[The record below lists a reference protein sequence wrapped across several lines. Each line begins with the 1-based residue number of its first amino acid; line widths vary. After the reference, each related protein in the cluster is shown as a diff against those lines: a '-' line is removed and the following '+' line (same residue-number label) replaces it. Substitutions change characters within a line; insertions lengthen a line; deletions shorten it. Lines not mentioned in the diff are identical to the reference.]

1 MSVLDSPLNP
11 LFLWGI
17 SKSSSIKWEFM
28 GMPKN
33 CKRISAIILV
43 LSLFSFTYAQDV
55 YWEPENPIQGGQV
68 TIYYN
73 LESRNILPSGT
84 NPVYIHLGFNDW
96 QNTADYTMIKSPS
109 TGLWEYT
116 LSIQQD
122 VAVIDF
128 AFTDNKNDYSAGTW
142 DNNGGYGI
150 DWYAVVY
157 PEGLSVVIISPEVT
171 IPFGDPL
178 RSPVFA
184 SQDEIVPII
193 VSTVSTGV
201 PADSLFLQI
210 NGIEVSKT
218 DTDTLKYDFDT
229 SIYTADEYELKCI
242 GKNITGFRDTTEF
255 AIVVRTDQVSQA
267 PPNGIKPGINYVN
280 NTIVTLALFAPYKDF
295 VYVMS
300 DFNDWKID
308 NDYAMNMYQPTVDST
323 LWWLTLSDLTSGVEY
338 AFQYLVNGEIRVAD
352 SYADLI
358 LDPWNDQ
365 YISSDTYPNLK
376 EYPRGKTD
384 QPVSVFQTGQ
394 TEYQWLNSDDFVRP
408 EQKDLVIYELLIRD
422 FIHNHDYKT
431 LIDTL
436 DYLDNLGINAIEL
449 MPINE
454 FEGNSSWG
462 YNPSFYFAPDKY
474 YGTKND
480 LKAFVDECHRRG
492 IAVIQD
498 IVLNHS
504 YGQSPFVRLYWDSVN
519 NRPAVNNPWYNVKS
533 PNSVYSW
540 GYDFNHKSKHT
551 EAFVDRVLR
560 YWIEEYKV
568 DGFRL
573 DFTKGFT
580 NKGGEGTPY
589 DASRIA
595 ILERIADEVWSY
607 DSTSYLILEHFTDNV
622 EEKELANNG
631 FMLWGNSNHN
641 YNEATM
647 GYHGDSISDF
657 SWGFYKRRGWT
668 EPNLVTYMESHDE
681 ERLMYKNLQYGNLSG
696 TYNIKELSTALNR
709 QKLAAA
715 FYFTLPGPKM
725 IWQFGE
731 LGYDVSIDF
740 NGRVGE
746 KPIRWD
752 YYSNSNRKDLYDMY
766 SKLIKVRNMNEVFRS
781 SGTSVQLS
789 LDNPNGLKRIGL
801 SHSTMSAIIIGNFGV
816 ETQSI
821 NPNFYY
827 SATWYDD
834 FNREEVEVTDTQTEI
849 ELAPGECRIFTNKH
863 LQGIEVKDNGDDTLP
878 TILSL
883 SQNYPNPFNLNTT
896 IKYTVPQVETGYTQ
910 FLQLKVFN
918 ILGNEVATLVNEIQ
932 PPGEYSVK
940 FNVGTSRDM
949 SLPNGIYFYSL
960 SIGDKTLTKKM
971 LLLK

>member
-1 MSVLDSPLNP
+1 MH
-11 LFLWGI
+11 
-17 SKSSSIKWEFM
+17 SIQHLKFKIQHFKCL
-28 GMPKN
+28 GTV
-33 CKRISAIILV
+33 ILV
-43 LSLFSFTYAQDV
+43 LLLFNFTNAQDV

-68 TIYYN
+68 TIYYD
-73 LESRNILPSGT
+73 LESRGILPTST
-84 NPVYIHLGFNDW
+84 NPVYLHLGFDGWN
-96 QNTADYTMIKSPS
+96 NTADYTMIKSS
-109 TGLWEYT
+109 SIGFWEYE
-116 LSIQQD
+116 LSIPQN
-122 VAVIDF
+122 VSKIDF
-128 AFTDNKNDYSAGTW
+128 AFTDNINDYSAGTW
-142 DNNGGYGI
+142 DNNGGYGF
-150 DWYAVVY
+150 DWHVDVY
-157 PEGLSVVIISPEVT
+157 PEGLSIVIISPEVT
-171 IPFGDPL
+171 IPFRDPL
-178 RSPVFA
+178 RSPVFV

-218 DTDTLKYDFDT
+218 DNDTLKYDFNT
-229 SIYTADEYELKCI
+229 SAYTTGEYEIQCI
-242 GKNITGFRDTTEF
+242 GKDVTGFSDTTEF
-255 AIVVRTDQVSQA
+255 AIVVRPDQVSQA
-267 PPNGIKPGINYVN
+267 PSIGIKPGINYIDN
-280 NTIVTLALFAPYKDF
+280 STVTLALFAPYKEF
-295 VYVMS
+295 VYVIS
-300 DFNDWKID
+300 DFTDWKID
-308 NDYAMNMYQPTVDST
+308 NDYAMNMYQPDADST
-323 LWWLTLSDLTSGVEY
+323 LWWLTLSDLTPGVEY
-338 AFQYLVNGEIRVAD
+338 AFQYLVDGEIRIAD
-352 SYADLI
+352 PYADLI

-384 QPVSVFQTGQ
+384 YPVGVIETGQ
-394 TEYQWLNSDDFVRP
+394 TVYQWQNSDDFVRP

-422 FIHNHDYKT
+422 FIQNHDYQT

-436 DYLDNLGINAIEL
+436 DYLENLGINAIEL

-480 LKAFVDECHRRG
+480 LKAFIDECHRRG

-504 YGQSPFVRLYWDSVN
+504 YGQSPLVRLYWDSTN
-519 NRPAVNNPWYNVKS
+519 NRPAANNPWYNVKS

-540 GYDFNHKSKHT
+540 GYDFNHESEHT
-551 EAFVDRVLR
+551 NAFVDRVLS
-560 YWIEEYKV
+560 YWIKEYKV

-595 ILERIADEVWSY
+595 ILERIANQVWSY
-607 DSTSYLILEHFTDNV
+607 NPSNYLILEHFADNV
-622 EEKELANNG
+622 EEWELANYG
-631 FMLWGNSNHN
+631 FMLWGNSNNN

-647 GYHGDSISDF
+647 GYHSDSKSDF
-657 SWGFYKRRGWT
+657 SWGFYKSRGWT

-681 ERLMYKNLQYGNLSG
+681 ERLMYKNINFGKSSG
-696 TYNIKELSTALNR
+696 DYNIKNLATALER
-709 QKLAAA
+709 QKLAAT

-731 LGYDVSIDF
+731 LGYDFSINH

-752 YYSNSNRKDLYDMY
+752 YFSDSDRKELYDMY
-766 SKLIKVRNMNEVFRS
+766 SRLINIRNKNEVFRS
-781 SGTSVQLS
+781 AETSVQLS
-789 LDNPNGLKRIGL
+789 LNNSNGLKRIGL

-827 SATWYDD
+827 SATWYND
-834 FNREEVEVTDTQTEI
+834 FNKEEIEVTDTQAEI
-849 ELAPGECRIFTNKH
+849 ELAPGEFRIFTNKH
-863 LQGIEVKDNGDDTLP
+863 LQGIEVEDNGDTDLP
-878 TILSL
+878 ESLSL
-883 SQNYPNPFNLNTT
+883 VQNYPNPFSLVTT
-896 IKYTVPQVETGYTQ
+896 IKYLIPHSPPSKGDDEVGGMNYIT
-910 FLQLKVFN
+910 LKVYN
-918 ILGNEVATLVNEIQ
+918 ILGNEIATLVNEPQ
-932 PPGEYSVK
+932 PSGEYSVEFK
-940 FNVGTSRDM
+940 VGTGRDL
-949 SLPNGIYFYSL
+949 SLQSGIYFYTL
-960 SIGDKTLTKKM
+960 SVGDKTLTKKM